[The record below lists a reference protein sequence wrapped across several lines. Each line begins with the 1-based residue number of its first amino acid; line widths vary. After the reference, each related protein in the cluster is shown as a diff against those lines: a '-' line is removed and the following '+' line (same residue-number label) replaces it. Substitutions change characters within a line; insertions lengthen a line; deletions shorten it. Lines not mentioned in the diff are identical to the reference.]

1 MFDSVASVIEYVV
14 HPPALAPHLAAHLR
28 EQGYDA
34 STSGAQLW
42 ATHPNAA
49 DPTEE
54 RLVLGGVIT
63 AWRREHPDA
72 RIDLQSFTAPGTQ

>member
-1 MFDSVASVIEYVV
+1 VIEYLV

-28 EQGYDA
+28 ERGFDT
-34 STSGAQLW
+34 STFGPRLW
-42 ATHPNAA
+42 ASHPKAA

-54 RLVLGGVIT
+54 RLVLGDVIA

-72 RIDLQSFTAPGTQ
+72 RVDLQSFSARGT